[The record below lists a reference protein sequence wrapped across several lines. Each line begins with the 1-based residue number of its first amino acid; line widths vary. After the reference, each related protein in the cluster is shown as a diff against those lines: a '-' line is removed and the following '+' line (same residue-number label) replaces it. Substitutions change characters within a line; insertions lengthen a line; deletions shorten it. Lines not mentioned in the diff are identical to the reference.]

1 MPLAQ
6 LGTLVLL
13 NVAGM
18 ATPGPDLLL
27 LTRMATRSRRHALAS
42 VTGISTGLVLWVS
55 LTVFGAAALLIAYP
69 VLESVIKLVGG
80 VWLVW
85 MGRGMILAARA
96 QFRDRMNAD
105 IDVNTI
111 FGTPWKSYQQGLF
124 TNLSNPKVVLYFAAI
139 IAPLMPA
146 HPTMGDAVLIVLSI
160 VASTF
165 LGFSTLAF
173 SFPPRPCGKDLSRR
187 AHTSTWVLGYF
198 FVIAGASLAIN
209 GIATLLM
216 GK

>member
-80 VWLVW
+80 VW

-165 LGFSTLAF
+165 FGFSTLAF
-173 SFPPRPCGKDLSRR
+173 LLSTKAMRKR
-187 AHTSTWVLGYF
+187 FVSAGPYIDMGSGIF

>member
-1 MPLAQ
+1 
-6 LGTLVLL
+6 
-13 NVAGM
+13 M

-42 VTGISTGLVLWVS
+42 VSGISTGLVLWVS
-55 LTVFGAAALLIAYP
+55 LTVFGAAALLISYP

-105 IDVNTI
+105 IDVDTI

-124 TNLSNPKVVLYFAAI
+124 TNLSNPKVVLYFADHC
-139 IAPLMPA
+139 PA
-146 HPTMGDAVLIVLSI
+146 H
-160 VASTF
+160 
-165 LGFSTLAF
+165 
-173 SFPPRPCGKDLSRR
+173 
-187 AHTSTWVLGYF
+187 
-198 FVIAGASLAIN
+198 AGASHHGGCGADCAVHCGQHVSWLFDARVSPFYQGHAEKICL
-209 GIATLLM
+209 GGPIHRHGFWDIFRHRRCITCY
-216 GK
+216 

>member
-1 MPLAQ
+1 
-6 LGTLVLL
+6 
-13 NVAGM
+13 M

-80 VWLVW
+80 VW

-165 LGFSTLAF
+165 FGFSTLAF
-173 SFPPRPCGKDLSRR
+173 LLSTKAMRKR
-187 AHTSTWVLGYF
+187 FVSAGPYIDMGSGIF

>member
-1 MPLAQ
+1 M
-6 LGTLVLL
+6 VLL
-13 NVAGM
+13 PVA
-18 ATPGPDLLL
+18 A
-27 LTRMATRSRRHALAS
+27 RSRWQCLGG
-42 VTGISTGLVLWVS
+42 VTGIRTGLVWWVS
-55 LTVFGAAALLIAYP
+55 LAVFGAAALLITYP

-105 IDVNTI
+105 IDVDTI

-173 SFPPRPCGKDLSRR
+173 LLSTKAMRKR
-187 AHTSTWVLGYF
+187 FVSAGPYIDMGSGIF

>member
-1 MPLAQ
+1 
-6 LGTLVLL
+6 
-13 NVAGM
+13 M

-42 VTGISTGLVLWVS
+42 VSGISTGLVLWVS
-55 LTVFGAAALLIAYP
+55 LTVFGAAALLISYP

-165 LGFSTLAF
+165 LAFRRSRF

-187 AHTSTWVLGYF
+187 AHISTWVLGYF
-198 FVIAGASLAIN
+198 SLSPVRHL
-209 GIATLLM
+209 LLM
-216 GK
+216 ELLPC

>member
-80 VWLVW
+80 VW

-173 SFPPRPCGKDLSRR
+173 LLSTKAMRKR
-187 AHTSTWVLGYF
+187 FVSAGPYIDMGSGIF

>member
-42 VTGISTGLVLWVS
+42 VSGISTGLVLWVS
-55 LTVFGAAALLIAYP
+55 LTVFGAAALLISYP

-105 IDVNTI
+105 IDVDTI

-146 HPTMGDAVLIVLSI
+146 H
-160 VASTF
+160 F
-165 LGFSTLAF
+165 LAF
-173 SFPPRPCGKDLSRR
+173 RRSRFSFLPRPCGKDLSRR

-198 FVIAGASLAIN
+198 SLSPVHHL
-209 GIATLLM
+209 LLM
-216 GK
+216 ELLPC

>member
-1 MPLAQ
+1 
-6 LGTLVLL
+6 
-13 NVAGM
+13 M

-139 IAPLMPA
+139 IAPLM
-146 HPTMGDAVLIVLSI
+146 VLIVLSI

-173 SFPPRPCGKDLSRR
+173 LLSTKAMRKR
-187 AHTSTWVLGYF
+187 FVSAGPYIDMGSGIF

>member
-1 MPLAQ
+1 
-6 LGTLVLL
+6 
-13 NVAGM
+13 M

-80 VWLVW
+80 VWL
-85 MGRGMILAARA
+85 GRGMILAARA

-173 SFPPRPCGKDLSRR
+173 LLSTKAMRKR
-187 AHTSTWVLGYF
+187 FVSAGPYIDMGSGIF

>member
-42 VTGISTGLVLWVS
+42 VSGISTGLVLWVS

-80 VWLVW
+80 VW

-173 SFPPRPCGKDLSRR
+173 LLSTKAMRKR
-187 AHTSTWVLGYF
+187 FVSAGPYIDMGSGIF

>member
-1 MPLAQ
+1 
-6 LGTLVLL
+6 
-13 NVAGM
+13 M

-80 VWLVW
+80 VW

-173 SFPPRPCGKDLSRR
+173 LLSTKAMRKR
-187 AHTSTWVLGYF
+187 FVSAGPYIDMGSGIF